1 MYFKGGRLI
10 ITKSRIVDYILAM
23 FVLIV
28 IPVSGFFLL
37 NTQVNLDPKL
47 YVISSLSGMYFICW
61 SVTIEILFA
70 SILMRYKIL
79 SSIIFMFLAPI
90 LIFYSFNYLGYVS
103 LDIKDFAE
111 AGFSF
116 VFGASVAVGYTLI
129 RPRGK
134 NMEFKIPKMSYKKN
148 RNACFIVSSLP
159 TTYGIYWLLLN
170 QINLGIGYL
179 SLALGAISIGLAFH
193 SLEIS
198 EQSDKKM
205 EILEKSNFD
214 RILGLLEERRLNLR
228 GKTISLIKAVDFD
241 VRNHSKLQDKNL
253 IMNIDEYEIYF
264 CFTIWLC
271 LTNLRQI
278 DKIKSRIS
286 KDDKLY
292 TMHFV
297 NNLFADLVDGLQFLK
312 MYYNPAY
319 EISGNYPDQII
330 DISNIGLQFQE
341 ICKEKPEQ
349 CEQIIVNKN
358 ILIGKLKFTPLIN
371 IVTEGS
377 KIKTKKRKP
386 SK

>member
-1 MYFKGGRLI
+1 MPI
-10 ITKSRIVDYILAM
+10 
-23 FVLIV
+23 
-28 IPVSGFFLL
+28 SGFFLL
-37 NTQVNLDPKL
+37 NNQVSLDPRL

-70 SILMRYKIL
+70 SILWRYKIL
-79 SSIIFMFLAPI
+79 SFIVFMFLAPI

-103 LDIKDFAE
+103 LNIKDFAE

-116 VFGASVAVGYTLI
+116 IFGASVAVGYNLI
-129 RPRGK
+129 KPRGK
-134 NMEFKIPKMSYKKN
+134 NMDLQMPKMSYKKN
-148 RNACFIVSSLP
+148 RNACFIIATFLAI
-159 TTYGIYWLLLN
+159 YGGYWIVQN

-179 SLALGAISIGLAFH
+179 SLALGAISIGIAFH

-228 GKTISLIKAVDFD
+228 EKTISLNKAVDFE
-241 VRNHSKLQDKNL
+241 VRSHGKLQDKNL
-253 IMNIDEYEIYF
+253 IMNIAEYEIYF

-278 DKIKSRIS
+278 DKLKSRIL
-286 KDDKLY
+286 KDDKLC

-312 MYYNPAY
+312 MYYNPVY

-330 DISNIGLQFQE
+330 GISTIGLQFLDV
-341 ICKEKPEQ
+341 CKEKPEQ

-358 ILIGKLKFTPLIN
+358 VLIGKQKFIPVIRMVKEEN
-371 IVTEGS
+371 
-377 KIKTKKRKP
+377 KNKRKKGKVP
-386 SK
+386 KK